1 MPCEHCAHVL
11 HSHALACFGARARRL
26 HGPRS
31 RAWNMGAAAGCL
43 TLNPPHRPRQAA
55 RAAQVTM
62 FQAGFVNQS
71 VVFISRNLKLA
82 LP

>member
-1 MPCEHCAHVL
+1 
-11 HSHALACFGARARRL
+11 
-26 HGPRS
+26 
-31 RAWNMGAAAGCL
+31 
-43 TLNPPHRPRQAA
+43 
-55 RAAQVTM
+55 VTM

>member
-1 MPCEHCAHVL
+1 
-11 HSHALACFGARARRL
+11 
-26 HGPRS
+26 
-31 RAWNMGAAAGCL
+31 MGAVAGCL